1 MTRTRH
7 VLMTLLATLAFVT
20 TTAAEDDGQPPRGS
34 PYPDA

>member
-7 VLMTLLATLAFVT
+7 VPLALLATLAFAT
-20 TTAAEDDGQPPRGS
+20 TTAAEDDGQPPRRG